1 MMFPFVGLVLDV
13 LLPLIAIGIA
23 IRALRAA
30 RRAPPGAPTEERI
43 AALEEQVRG
52 LLHRVWTLERGHA
65 PSSESAAPPSI
76 EAAAPMSR
84 AARLDDAPA
93 GVVPE
98 APDARRLGPELS
110 PEPAMAVDRDAGARD
125 ASDPPWT
132 VPHGASRAV
141 PAAPAARAAAEM
153 PAASDAAPR
162 RHIDLE
168 QRIGARWAT
177 WVGIVAILFAV
188 SFFLKWSFDSDLIGP
203 RARVALGGAAGIA
216 LLLAGLALS
225 RRRDVP
231 YLSEGLAGLGL
242 GVLYLSLWAAH
253 GLYGLLGA
261 PATFTCMLAVTVLG
275 AVVAV
280 ASSRQITAALAVVG
294 GLLTPVLLTVA
305 RPDERNLLVYLLVL
319 DFLVLAIARFRS
331 WPALNRL
338 AWAGSALLFLPVFLR
353 QPEAPHPLTRLV
365 LLSGLFLLFVA
376 VPLLR
381 ERAEY
386 RRIGEVDLLLVVGNA
401 AGYFWVVYVTL
412 EAWHPMATGPYAL
425 ALAVVYRAAAAD
437 YAARV
442 ADDHATVRLH
452 EGIAWTFLTIAVPLA
467 LDARWVTL
475 AWAAEGVM
483 LLWAAARM
491 TTPVAAW
498 GGFGALALAAARA
511 AFLDRA
517 WYADFPPVWNLT
529 YFVHLL
535 VVVALIAG
543 GAFAVKIRSA
553 RLPAETAA
561 AMQNTL
567 WVMAAVVLAVLCW
580 REPPGLW
587 PATLLTGLL
596 LVLGATA
603 RVSMAPAFVVA
614 TGLVAA
620 ILLARVLIVDDGLA
634 RAAAASL
641 LNRPLLSRVAACVA
655 LAIAGAWLS
664 RSDASPRAQPYGRI
678 MSGAGA
684 VALLLVLSA
693 GWMRHQEAGVA
704 ATRGAG
710 QREAIRWTMQVG
722 LSVLWTLYA
731 AGALAYGFL
740 RSAPAVRYGALALLG
755 LTVLKVFLVD
765 LSAVRTAYRML
776 SFLILG
782 VVLLLVSLAYQ
793 KAKRPGAS
801 APAEPAGR

>member
-23 IRALRAA
+23 IRALRAV
-30 RRAPPGAPTEERI
+30 RRAPPAAPTEERI

-52 LLHRVWTLERGHA
+52 LLHRLWTLERGHVA
-65 PSSESAAPPSI
+65 SSESAAPPSA
-76 EAAAPMSR
+76 EPAAPPSR
-84 AARLDDAPA
+84 AARLDDASA
-93 GVVPE
+93 DVVAE
-98 APDARRLGPELS
+98 ASDARRLGPELS
-110 PEPAMAVDRDAGARD
+110 PEPAIASGLDAGARD
-125 ASDPPWT
+125 VGDLPWT
-132 VPHGASRAV
+132 VPRG
-141 PAAPAARAAAEM
+141 AARAA
-153 PAASDAAPR
+153 PAGSAAMSVPEAPVTTDGAPR
-162 RHIDLE
+162 PKLDLE

-188 SFFLKWSFDSDLIGP
+188 SFFLKWSFDSELIGP
-203 RARVALGGAAGIA
+203 RARVALGGVAGVA
-216 LLLAGLALS
+216 LLLAGLALA

-261 PATFTCMLAVTVLG
+261 SAAFACMLAVTALG

-280 ASSRQITAALAVVG
+280 ASSRQITAALAVLG

-353 QPEAPHPLTRLV
+353 QPDAPHPLTRLV

-412 EAWHPMATGPYAL
+412 EAWHPLATGPYAL
-425 ALAVVYRAAAAD
+425 ALAVVYRMAAAD

-442 ADDHATVRLH
+442 ADDRATVRLH

-475 AWAAEGVM
+475 AWAAEGAM
-483 LLWAAARM
+483 LLWVAARM

-517 WYADFPPVWNLT
+517 WYPDFPPVWNST
-529 YFVHLL
+529 YLVHLL

-543 GAFAVKIRSA
+543 GAFAGRIRSA

-561 AMQNTL
+561 VMQNTL
-567 WVMAAVVLAVLCW
+567 RVMAAVVLAVLCW

-587 PATLLTGLL
+587 PATLLTGLV
-596 LVLGATA
+596 LVLGAMA

-641 LNRPLLSRVAACVA
+641 LNRPLLSRVAACIA
-655 LAIAGAWLS
+655 LALAGTWLS
-664 RSDASPRAQPYGRI
+664 RSDASRRAEPYGRI

-693 GWMRHQEAGVA
+693 GWMRHQEVGIA
-704 ATRGAG
+704 AASSAG

-740 RSAPAVRYGALALLG
+740 RAAPAVRYGALALFG

-793 KAKRPGAS
+793 KARRPGAS
-801 APAEPAGR
+801 APVEPAGR